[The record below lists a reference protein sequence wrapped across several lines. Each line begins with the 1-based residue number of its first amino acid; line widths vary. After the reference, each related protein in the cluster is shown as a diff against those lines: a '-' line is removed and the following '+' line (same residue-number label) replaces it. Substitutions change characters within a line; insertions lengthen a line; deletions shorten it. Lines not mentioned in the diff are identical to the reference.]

1 MKNKLNDF
9 DKYLLSDGIDMVHEK
24 MVSEIEKTIA
34 SGNQP
39 IMTVGF
45 VGMIVNE
52 LKDKLGIDNLVIYEK
67 YLNEVEFN
75 IDNNKVKN
83 VVSKF

>member
-52 LKDKLGIDNLVIYEK
+52 LKGKVGLP
-67 YLNEVEFN
+67 
-75 IDNNKVKN
+75 NKVDG
-83 VVSKF
+83 FEWRFD